1 MSDGQIAALGSY
13 TRLRR
18 GTVPSV
24 IIDGPKIDS
33 LKIKRVLVREVTDA
47 LEKAYGLPRDIYVVL
62 IKENSPENVG
72 VGGRLVLD
80 KIDRSAKKK

>member
-1 MSDGQIAALGSY
+1 M
-13 TRLRR
+13 
-18 GTVPSV
+18 PSV